1 MNEKGLNS
9 AIIELITA
17 QVRGQHGYP
26 VRLENH
32 VPGSSRPQSL
42 ILSAV
47 GGGGKTSLL
56 YLLAERLAGEGLRV
70 CITTTTHMYDP
81 RTEANPHQF
90 DKVLIIPEWGDAPAS
105 LEAPAS
111 LASSTLK
118 PLDELGAYP
127 KPGSITIVA
136 ARDGLP
142 DHSNHVQESPLKPLL
157 KLKGIHPAWVT
168 LLKDHW
174 DVVLVEA
181 DGSKH
186 LPVKAPAEHEPVI
199 PSHANIVLGCIG
211 LDCLGKPLEERFV
224 HRPSLFSLVTGCRA
238 GEPIMVQHLINL
250 ILHPEGLFKASPE
263 RAQRIVVLNKADLL
277 REEILWELE
286 ELFGTL
292 FTKEPLTV
300 LIGSVRSDRLYGRR
314 MV

>member
-1 MNEKGLNS
+1 MEILRNGQDLKCAGS
-9 AIIELITA
+9 A
-17 QVRGQHGYP
+17 QF
-26 VRLENH
+26 ENH
-32 VPGSSRPQSL
+32 ASL
-42 ILSAV
+42 EARGRELVISTV
-47 GGGGKTSLL
+47 GVGGKTSLL
-56 YLLAERLAGEGLRV
+56 YLLAETLAGEGLRV

-90 DKVLIIPEWGDAPAS
+90 DRVLIIPEWV
-105 LEAPAS
+105 EAPAS
-111 LASSTLK
+111 FASPALKHLA
-118 PLDELGAYP
+118 ELGAYP
-127 KPGSITIVA
+127 QPGSITIIA

-142 DHSNHVQESPLKPLL
+142 DSSVHVQNPPGKPLL
-157 KLKGIHPAWVT
+157 KLKGIHPAWVA

-199 PSHANIVLGCIG
+199 PPITNVVLGCIG
-211 LDCLGKPLEERFV
+211 LDCLGKPLEEGFV
-224 HRPSLFSLVTGCRA
+224 HRP
-238 GEPIMVQHLINL
+238 PPVQHLINL

-263 RAQRIVVLNKADLL
+263 EAQRITVLNKADLI

-292 FTKEPLTV
+292 FTLQRKP
-300 LIGSVRSDRLYGRR
+300 IQYSSVRFLITSVIEGA
-314 MV
+314 